1 MIYNQIVTSTAF
13 AILAMFS
20 ILITIWEHQRQR
32 AVLGLE
38 TKSKILQES
47 DPSAVL
53 DETQRDA
60 DGEEIFSS
68 FFTVI

>member
-1 MIYNQIVTSTAF
+1 M
-13 AILAMFS
+13 
-20 ILITIWEHQRQR
+20 
-32 AVLGLE
+32 LGLE

-68 FFTVI
+68 FFPVIELVTNSLTH

>member
-1 MIYNQIVTSTAF
+1 
-13 AILAMFS
+13 MFS